1 MTSTSHKH
9 LGFQLYICK
18 MQVLDSIY
26 SEPLCCPVLDR
37 SVTLRI
43 LLLHRT
49 RDVEYQDL
57 CCSFTFFFKNLF
69 IILAVLGLHCFVRVF
84 SSYGKQRLFS
94 AVVCQL
100 PIGGG
105 FSSFRVVH
113 GLSCPVAYGIFP
125 DQGSNPC
132 PLHWQ
137 ADSYPLY
144 HQGSPLATSPCPW
157 SFPIVISLI

>member
-69 IILAVLGLHCFVRVF
+69 IILAVLGLHCF
-84 SSYGKQRLFS
+84 
-94 AVVCQL
+94 A
-100 PIGGG
+100 GG
-105 FSSFRVVH
+105 FS
-113 GLSCPVAYGIFP
+113 
-125 DQGSNPC
+125 
-132 PLHWQ
+132 
-137 ADSYPLY
+137 
-144 HQGSPLATSPCPW
+144 
-157 SFPIVISLI
+157 IVTVNGGYSLIAVNRLLTAVACLVAEHRF